1 MRCCRYKLVSPSA
14 HYTSLHQQMQQRLEL
29 CTTSVKLLKHNS
41 SLTPLAAAQNAYDD
55 INNSNGSD
63 EQQQAVI
70 AFVEAQLLAW
80 MEVRHD
86 CPVLSVCTKVILI
99 ISQQST
105 FVTAAWC
112 SAHDVCSWPI
122 ALIDMTL

>member
-14 HYTSLHQQMQQRLEL
+14 DYTDLHQQMQQRLEL

-55 INNSNGSD
+55 INNSDNPD

-70 AFVEAQLLAW
+70 AFVEAQLSAW
-80 MEVRHD
+80 MEVRYA
-86 CPVLSVCTKVILI
+86 CPVLSACNKVVSTIL
-99 ISQQST
+99 
-105 FVTAAWC
+105 
-112 SAHDVCSWPI
+112 
-122 ALIDMTL
+122 